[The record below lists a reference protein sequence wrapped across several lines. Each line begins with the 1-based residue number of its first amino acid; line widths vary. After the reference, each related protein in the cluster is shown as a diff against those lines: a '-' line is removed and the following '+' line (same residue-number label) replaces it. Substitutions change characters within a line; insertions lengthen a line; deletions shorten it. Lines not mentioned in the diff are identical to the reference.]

1 MHAVSPMRGM
11 LCFPDGGQM
20 NESQLEEAGR
30 QELERIE
37 SYLGKSWEETEI

>member
-1 MHAVSPMRGM
+1 
-11 LCFPDGGQM
+11 M